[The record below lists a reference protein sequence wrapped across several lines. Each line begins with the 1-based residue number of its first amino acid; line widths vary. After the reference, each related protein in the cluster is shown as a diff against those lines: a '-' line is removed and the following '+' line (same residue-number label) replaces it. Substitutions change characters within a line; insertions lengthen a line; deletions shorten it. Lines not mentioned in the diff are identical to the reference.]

1 MPIASFTMKFFTSQK
16 NSNGSRHNIVG
27 MFAYGAVARQFV
39 EASSDDAVV
48 QMVLAQLD
56 TMFAGQAT
64 EHFVRGKVQNWA
76 HVPYIETGYTRWVKP
91 ESAIR
96 VLQTPLRNQIL
107 WAGEALPVDQENWGF
122 VHWAALSGK
131 AAARKILKIAAAGT
145 NLSR

>member
-1 MPIASFTMKFFTSQK
+1 
-16 NSNGSRHNIVG
+16 